1 MELPSTKAGM
11 KPVDNRAAV
20 LVAVCYTLLPVAI
33 VPALLRFYLRI
44 VKGNFGKDDGCM
56 LLGLLSFISSV
67 TCALLGIHFG
77 AGEHL
82 IDLLDE
88 NRRRAI
94 QCWWLCYLWYAVTMT
109 STKVSVGILMLK
121 IVQQKSHKNFFRA
134 GIAITAISGLV
145 YSLLTLLQCRPVSAF
160 WDGAE
165 GRCLSMNVVII
176 ISYVYGGQ
184 GIICDFAFTFLS
196 TYVIWKLQLA
206 KRQKILLVP
215 IMALACVA
223 SVATVVRICYCHRAK
238 NPDFL
243 YETITIVIWST
254 VEQGLAVAAG
264 CLATLGPLYRKIAS
278 KITSQG
284 AQPSQLGSEDAFG
297 GNPGGNQGAS
307 FRMTTRSTPD
317 PDKYLNRGSEEML
330 TYPKDAL
337 HY

>member
-1 MELPSTKAGM
+1 LMT
-11 KPVDNRAAV
+11 
-20 LVAVCYTLLPVAI
+20 T
-33 VPALLRFYLRI
+33 LLRFHLRI
-44 VKGNFGKDDGCM
+44 IGGSFGKDDWCM
-56 LLGLLSFISSV
+56 LIGLLSFICSV

-82 IDLLDE
+82 IDLPDE

-109 STKVSVGILMLK
+109 STKVSIGILMLR

-134 GIAITAISGLV
+134 GIAITAISGVV
-145 YSLLTLLQCRPVSAF
+145 YSLLTLFQCRPVSAF
-160 WDGAE
+160 WDGD
-165 GRCLSMNVVII
+165 GDRCLSMNVVII

-196 TYVIWKLQLA
+196 IYVIWKLQLA
-206 KRQKILLVP
+206 KRKKILLIP

-223 SVATVVRICYCHRAK
+223 SVATVIRICYCHRAN

-264 CLATLGPLYRKIAS
+264 CFATLGQIYRKIAS
-278 KITSQG
+278 KITFQG
-284 AQPSQLGSEDAFG
+284 AQRSQLGSEDAMG
-297 GNPGGNQGAS
+297 GNLGGRGQDSNG
-307 FRMTTRSTPD
+307 
-317 PDKYLNRGSEEML
+317 GSEEML
-330 TYPKDAL
+330 AYDYPKDAP
-337 HY
+337 H